1 MRSMRAST
9 MVAAV
14 MVVVGAVLLTAC
26 DPVVAI
32 QVTTTI
38 DGSDAD
44 PGDGVCE
51 ATAGLGDCTLRAA
64 LDEAGTALAAT
75 VEVPAGTYA
84 LTVADA
90 DGSTDLDVTG
100 TVELNWES
108 SAAVLVLAGGDLRQV
123 AIDVQ
128 PGARFTASGLQLT
141 DGRLQVAGTALLD
154 RVILGVSVEGLLGST
169 GPRLVVLPSGVVAL
183 GNSSISGS
191 AGGVQ
196 SAGTTSLVYTTVW
209 TNGGPSVATTGSGA
223 TTLQAVKFVP
233 MGVFKGVWAFPDQP
247 LCVGNLPQS
256 NGGNWGPNATCQL
269 TGEADVQ
276 TATTIG
282 TGTGRQYVPTWR
294 DMIPVGVAGCGTA
307 STVDALGVP
316 RPTDDNGDGVAACDA
331 GDREGG

>member
-1 MRSMRAST
+1 MRPRASAL
-9 MVAAV
+9 VVGV

-32 QVTTTI
+32 QVTTTV
-38 DGSDAD
+38 DASDAD

-75 VEVPAGTYA
+75 VEVPAGTYH

-90 DGSTDLDVTG
+90 DGSPDLDVTG
-100 TVELNWES
+100 NVTLNWES
-108 SAAVLVLAGGDLRQV
+108 AAAVVVQAGGDLRQV
-123 AIDVQ
+123 AVDVQ
-128 PGARFTASGLQLT
+128 PGARFTAAGLQLL
-141 DGRLQVAGTALLD
+141 DGRLQVAGTVLLD
-154 RVILGVSVEGLLGST
+154 RASLGLSVEGLLGST
-169 GPRLVVLPSGVVAL
+169 GHRLVVLPGGVAAL
-183 GNSSISGS
+183 GNSSIGASG
-191 AGGVQ
+191 GGV
-196 SAGTTSLVYTTVW
+196 SNAGTASLVYTRLW
-209 TNGGPSVATTGSGA
+209 TNGGPSIDTTGSG
-223 TTLQAVKFVP
+223 TTTVQAVKFLP
-233 MGVFKGVWAFPDQP
+233 MGVFRGVWANPSQT

-269 TGEADVQ
+269 SGEADVQ
-276 TATTIG
+276 TSTIIG

-316 RPTDDNGDGVAACDA
+316 RPTDDDGDGVAACDA
-331 GDREGG
+331 GDREGE